1 MKAILPVGVLLSAF
15 LAQTTAAAS
24 SPAAA
29 DLWSLARQQSGIHRF
44 STLFTAQDV
53 RGRLANE
60 SGLGAALDWCKRTAV
75 TQVYIECFRDVQVLP
90 VKGDPKSLLAMPQE
104 ALDRLRQPLLRP
116 FKTSFRAPNQVGLY
130 LFKDG
135 SWVIENFND
144 QPAEVELNGR
154 KLAEEPRGWQKMWV
168 DR

>member
-1 MKAILPVGVLLSAF
+1 MKAILPGAVLLSAF
-15 LAQTTAAAS
+15 LAQTTDAAS

-29 DLWSLARQQSGIHRF
+29 DLWSLARQQSGVHRF

-60 SGLGAALDWCKRTAV
+60 SGLAAALDWCKHTAV
-75 TQVYIECFRDVQVLP
+75 TQVYI
-90 VKGDPKSLLAMPQE
+90 LALPQE
-104 ALDRLRQPLLRP
+104 ALNRLRQPLLRP
-116 FKTSFRAPNQVGLY
+116 FQTSFRAPNQVGLY

-135 SWVIENFND
+135 SWVIETFND
-144 QPAEVELNGR
+144 QPVEVELNGR
-154 KLAEEPRGWQKMWV
+154 KLAVEPRGWQKRWF